1 MISAGEITRGRHSV
15 CFRVYTED
23 TDATGVVYH
32 ANYLRFLER
41 GRSDFLRCLGIN
53 LSEPLSRTDAD
64 HGYYAV
70 TAVEMRF
77 LSPARLDDILKVST
91 RVDKLGGASCRLQ
104 QTVERVAMAEPLR
117 PLETIVDAMVT
128 VAYLGAGGRPR
139 RQPAAWR
146 ASFDALLDAAQTSTD

>member
-1 MISAGEITRGRHSV
+1 MVSAGEIIAGRHSV

-53 LSEPLSRTDAD
+53 LSEPLSRTDAG

-70 TAVEMRF
+70 TAADMRF
-77 LSPARLDDILKVST
+77 LTPAKLDDILKVST
-91 RVDKLGGASCRLQ
+91 RVDKLGGASCRLH
-104 QTVERVAMAEPLR
+104 QTIERVAMAQPSG
-117 PLETIVDAMVT
+117 PPETIVDALVT
-128 VAYLGAGGRPR
+128 AAYLGAGGRPR
-139 RQPAAWR
+139 RQPADWR
-146 ASFDALLDAAQTSTD
+146 ASFAALIETAQTSTE

>member
-1 MISAGEITRGRHSV
+1 MVSPGDIVAGRHRA

-41 GRSDFLRCLGIN
+41 GRSDFLRCLGIS
-53 LSEPLSRTDAD
+53 LSEPLRSTGAD

-77 LSPARLDDILKVST
+77 LAPARLDDILRVIT
-91 RVDKLGGASCRLQ
+91 HVDKLGAASCRLH
-104 QTVERVAMAEPLR
+104 QTIERATVAEPSR
-117 PLETIVDAMVT
+117 PPETIVDAMIT

-139 RQPAAWR
+139 RQPDAWR
-146 ASFDALLDAAQTSTD
+146 ARFAAVQKAAQTLTE